1 MVTFAQAQERA
12 EEWINGDVA
21 SYQHR
26 EVRVREFELGFV
38 VWAEDRA
45 DGPRSDGGAARLVI
59 ARDSGEATLW
69 PSLPVGEV
77 IRRYE
82 EEYGLPDASPE
93 PAPAPP
99 ARVDLN
105 QTSFLLTPPEWLQE
119 AADRMGIPDRREG
132 ASTGSSGSSGGSSRP
147 AGDSSGS
154 SAGSSDGTGSRPAA
168 ASADA
173 GAGAAN
179 GSARGGSSPSAAR
192 DSGAPSG
199 PPGAPSAP
207 GTPAAPGGGT
217 SWPAAG
223 GGADSGTGDGPGT
236 PAAATPWAGTD
247 TNAESG
253 EDRSVPLPAT
263 VFAPP
268 LSDADDGG
276 TPPPA
281 APDAK
286 TALMSGGSQLP
297 RTAVS
302 AQLDDEQGRATPGTP
317 PPAAS
322 QRPGA
327 PAPAGPQGAPPPGA
341 PGTPPPG
348 SSYGYPQGS
357 GAAPGTPPPGAPQG
371 SGAPG
376 TPPPGSS
383 YGYPQGPGAPA
394 AGGPQGAPPPGAP
407 GTPPPGSSYGYPQG
421 PGAAPG
427 TPPPGA
433 PQGPGAPGTPPPG
446 SSYGYPQ
453 GPGAAPGTP
462 PPAGPNPPQPP
473 GGPGAPGRP
482 LPPNAGDIAD
492 AATSKAQSPP
502 RGARGGGGV
511 STPPPPGAPGTPGAR
526 PGGTPP
532 PSGPGAP
539 GTPGGSGYVPTQFV
553 SQLGPDG
560 PEGSGAPGR
569 PGAPQPPG
577 APNPPG
583 GTPSGGVHHAA
594 TVFAD
599 PNQPGGSSGGPKP
612 PGPPGA
618 PGQPGA
624 PGAPQPPGA
633 PNPPGTPSGGVHHA
647 ATMLAGPGPGT
658 PGPGAPGQG
667 GPGVPQ
673 PPGAPGTP
681 GAPQP
686 PGAPNPPGGTPSGGV
701 HHAQTVLS
709 GPGPGPGPAGPG
721 TPPPPQAPGMPPG
734 APGAPGMPPGTPQP
748 MPGQP
753 PMPGGSL
760 PGQQPPAYGYP
771 QQGQPTV
778 GPGYQAVLRY
788 RAQDGSEQQLIRR
801 SAPGTPHPEWQ
812 ILHELRAMNVPPQQ
826 VLELHTELESCEL
839 PGAYCARMI
848 RESWPQARIT
858 SIAPYGTDHAS
869 RQQGMAQL
877 IAHQG
882 ELHQVADGP
891 ARPAP
896 VRAPLPPVQPSPP
909 IPPEAIGQEL
919 AAAFGP
925 GIFRFDQAAVSRQGV
940 PPVVAHTLVVA
951 GLPTDMN
958 PFFWAQAQPGRP
970 VPTLAELAQERGVQP
985 AADAGSY
992 LVMGSDFGKAICVQ
1006 YGTANIV
1013 AVPVEAGPG
1022 GAPVPPQFVNTGLPE
1037 FARSLAL
1044 LGRMWRLRFGLNQ
1057 EQAGR
1062 WTVDF
1067 QAQLASLDPA
1077 ALGSPESWWSVL
1089 LEQMWDGLL

>member
-21 SYQHR
+21 AYQHR

-38 VWAEDRA
+38 VWGEDRA
-45 DGPRSDGGAARLVI
+45 DGPRSDGGAQRLVI

-69 PSLPVGEV
+69 PALPVGEV
-77 IRRYE
+77 IRRFE
-82 EEYGLPDASPE
+82 EEYGVTDASPE

-105 QTSFLLTPPEWLQE
+105 QTSFLLSPPEWLQE
-119 AADRMGIPDRREG
+119 AADKLGIPDRR
-132 ASTGSSGSSGGSSRP
+132 SGSDGSGGSERSER
-147 AGDSSGS
+147 
-154 SAGSSDGTGSRPAA
+154 SDGAGGRPAA
-168 ASADA
+168 ASA
-173 GAGAAN
+173 
-179 GSARGGSSPSAAR
+179 
-192 DSGAPSG
+192 
-199 PPGAPSAP
+199 PGAPSTPGA
-207 GTPAAPGGGT
+207 GTP
-217 SWPAAG
+217 WPAAAADEPAPPRDAVPA
-223 GGADSGTGDGPGT
+223 GA
-236 PAAATPWAGTD
+236 PADATPWAGTD
-247 TNAESG
+247 TNADAG
-253 EDRSVPLPAT
+253 DDRSVPLPAT

-268 LSDADDGG
+268 LTDVDVPD
-276 TPPPA
+276 TPPPGVTS
-281 APDAK
+281 DAK

-302 AQLDDEQGRATPGTP
+302 
-317 PPAAS
+317 PAVGDPDSAAPSGAS
-322 QRPGA
+322 RG
-327 PAPAGPQGAPPPGA
+327 GQGAPQ
-341 PGTPPPG
+341 GTPLPAAP
-348 SSYGYPQGS
+348 SYGHPQG
-357 GAAPGTPPPGAPQG
+357 PGTPPPGAPQG
-371 SGAPG
+371 
-376 TPPPGSS
+376 
-383 YGYPQGPGAPA
+383 A
-394 AGGPQGAPPPGAP
+394 AV
-407 GTPPPGSSYGYPQG
+407 
-421 PGAAPG
+421 PG

-433 PQGPGAPGTPPPG
+433 PQAAGVPP
-446 SSYGYPQ
+446 
-453 GPGAAPGTP
+453 TP
-462 PPAGPNPPQPP
+462 PPA
-473 GGPGAPGRP
+473 APSRP

-492 AATSKAQSPP
+492 AATSKASPP
-502 RGARGGGGV
+502 ARGARGGGA
-511 STPPPPGAPGTPGAR
+511 STPHPPSAPGVPGAR
-526 PGGTPP
+526 PGAAPP
-532 PSGPGAP
+532 ASGPGAP
-539 GTPGGSGYVPTQFV
+539 GTPAGGYVPTQLV

-560 PEGSGAPGR
+560 PEGPAGPAGAP
-569 PGAPQPPG
+569 
-577 APNPPG
+577 
-583 GTPSGGVHHAA
+583 AA
-594 TVFAD
+594 
-599 PNQPGGSSGGPKP
+599 
-612 PGPPGA
+612 PGA
-618 PGQPGA
+618 PGQPGV
-624 PGAPQPPGA
+624 PGAPQAPG
-633 PNPPGTPSGGVHHA
+633 GTPPGGVHHA
-647 ATMLAGPGPGT
+647 ATMLAGPSV
-658 PGPGAPGQG
+658 G
-667 GPGVPQ
+667 G
-673 PPGAPGTP
+673 P

-686 PGAPNPPGGTPSGGV
+686 PGAPGAPGVPGAPGQPGVPGAPQAPGGTPPGGV
-701 HHAQTVLS
+701 HHAATMLAGPSVG
-709 GPGPGPGPAGPG
+709 GPGAPQPPGAPGAPGQPGVPGAPQAPGG
-721 TPPPPQAPGMPPG
+721 TPPGGVHHAATMLAGPSVGGPGAPQPPQAPGMPPG
-734 APGAPGMPPGTPQP
+734 APQP
-748 MPGQP
+748 
-753 PMPGGSL
+753 L

-771 QQGQPTV
+771 QAGQPTV

-869 RQQGMAQL
+869 RQQGMHQL
-877 IAHQG
+877 LAHQG

-896 VRAPLPPVQPSPP
+896 VRAPIPPVQPAPP
-909 IPPEAIGQEL
+909 VPPEAIGQEL

-925 GIFRFDQAAVSRQGV
+925 GVFRFDQAAVSRQGV
-940 PPVVAHTLVVA
+940 PNIVAHTLVVA
-951 GLPTDMN
+951 GLPVDMG

-1022 GAPVPPQFVNTGLPE
+1022 GAPVPPQFVNSGLPE
-1037 FARSLAL
+1037 FARCLAL